1 MIPRQVPSVSLSN
14 VLTILSTN
22 KQDFIPESVDILSE
36 LFPQK
41 EIYLI
46 TSGRASI
53 YLALKAL
60 GLGDGDEVIV
70 PTFTCPVVLDAVLNA
85 ECIPVVADI
94 SQKNFGLN
102 LSSVKKAFSKKT
114 GAVLLSYIYGVP
126 ADISPVLE
134 FCRENGI
141 FLIEDNAQGL
151 GVKSEGRLLGLS
163 GDAVILSFNLDKH
176 ITCGGGGAL
185 LIKSDLIRKPVSEF
199 LEHRD
204 ISGEDEVLGLAVQK
218 ILMNRDYYRAF
229 LPFTAGESMIRER
242 NMSREEIVKA
252 VEGYLFAEIEGE
264 VIAEWIDCVY
274 DDKKTMI
281 DNIKEEI
288 IKILRPVYPSK
299 IPTIKLLELDNLR
312 KRLLG
317 LELDNLDGVNE
328 VRKKHTDELYERL
341 SDIDGIDIIDE
352 RFKDIPLL
360 RFPIYIRDV
369 SKKKKVEYNLRRKGF
384 EVGLYNY
391 PLPIHKIPI
400 YRSHLKVSGRMKES
414 EILVKHLLN
423 LPVHIEINTGDLD
436 RMVDIIRRAL
446 V

>member
-1 MIPRQVPSVSLSN
+1 
-14 VLTILSTN
+14 
-22 KQDFIPESVDILSE
+22 
-36 LFPQK
+36 
-41 EIYLI
+41 
-46 TSGRASI
+46 
-53 YLALKAL
+53 
-60 GLGDGDEVIV
+60 
-70 PTFTCPVVLDAVLNA
+70 
-85 ECIPVVADI
+85 
-94 SQKNFGLN
+94 
-102 LSSVKKAFSKKT
+102 
-114 GAVLLSYIYGVP
+114 
-126 ADISPVLE
+126 
-134 FCRENGI
+134 
-141 FLIEDNAQGL
+141 
-151 GVKSEGRLLGLS
+151 
-163 GDAVILSFNLDKH
+163 
-176 ITCGGGGAL
+176 
-185 LIKSDLIRKPVSEF
+185 
-199 LEHRD
+199 
-204 ISGEDEVLGLAVQK
+204 
-218 ILMNRDYYRAF
+218 
-229 LPFTAGESMIRER
+229 
-242 NMSREEIVKA
+242 
-252 VEGYLFAEIEGE
+252 
-264 VIAEWIDCVY
+264 
-274 DDKKTMI
+274 MI